1 MSPEPLASWGG
12 ACLWELVG
20 ASCGGGVGGQALG
33 PSLWCRVRAF
43 TSQLCLGRYNSLSIL
58 PAALGKP
65 VRDVAAKVCEGQGC
79 MVLGCRASV

>member
-1 MSPEPLASWGG
+1 MSPEPLASLGWG
-12 ACLWELVG
+12 LLVG
-20 ASCGGGVGGQALG
+20 TGGCILWSRGGGQALG